1 MRKKSHRNLTS
12 GDFRELSHQILHHW
26 RVEEP
31 MGDFIRELAGILLE
45 FSQCTEVELWA
56 FVGEKCNRCR
66 AYDWKNISTKLG
78 TFEFSRDDQGS
89 YLLQEKE
96 PAQYMELCFALL
108 NGRLTPDLS
117 IVTENG
123 SLWITDSSRPVT
135 IPAFPGGLS
144 DESTVRLPTSLQS
157 YIIIPLLVAD
167 QKVGMLHLKDEHPDF
182 FHSEHVKF
190 YEGFAETLA
199 VSLAYQSTRA
209 AVHERV
215 KELTCLY
222 GISQLAIRP
231 DLSLE
236 GILTE
241 IVNLLPPAWQY
252 PKITRGRIEFD
263 SNLYQT
269 AGYIDR
275 QWKQSADIIVNGVKR
290 GYVEVVYTELKPTID
305 EGPFLIEERK
315 LITAIARQVAVIIE
329 RRQDQ
334 DEKMRLQEQLRHA
347 DRLATIGKLAA
358 GVAHELNEPLAS
370 ILGFAQLAGKAG
382 GVPDQV
388 RRDLERIIN
397 SSLFVREVIQKLLL
411 FARQSPP
418 RKTMIS
424 VNDVVESGVAF
435 FRTRLEKEGIQL
447 RQELDPDISD
457 VIADPSQL
465 TQVVINLIINAIQA
479 MPGGGTLTVKT
490 TCDNDRV
497 RLVVADTGIGMS
509 SEIRKQIF
517 LPFFTTKDVNQG
529 TGLGLSVV
537 HGIVTAHRGSIEVE
551 SEVNK
556 GSSFTV
562 SLPLNSNTI
571 DAVNHSMS

>member
-1 MRKKSHRNLTS
+1 
-12 GDFRELSHQILHHW
+12 
-26 RVEEP
+26 
-31 MGDFIRELAGILLE
+31 MGDFIRELAAILLQ
-45 FSQCTEVELWA
+45 FSRCTEVELWA

-78 TFEFSRDDQGS
+78 TFEFSRDDRGA
-89 YLLQEKE
+89 YLLHGDDQS
-96 PAQYMELCFALL
+96 QYMNLCFALL
-108 NGRLTPDLS
+108 NDYLTPDIP

-123 SLWITDSSRPVT
+123 SLWITDSTQPIT
-135 IPAFPGGLS
+135 IPSDPGQHI
-144 DESTVRLPTSLQS
+144 DETTVRLSTSLQS
-157 YIIIPLLVAD
+157 YIIIPLLVAN
-167 QKVGMLHLKDEHPDF
+167 QKVGMLHLKHEHSDF
-182 FHSEHVKF
+182 FHNEHVKF
-190 YEGFAETLA
+190 YEGFADTLA

-252 PKITRGRIEFD
+252 PKITRGRIVFD
-263 SNLYQT
+263 GNVYQS
-269 AGYIDR
+269 AGYVDR

-290 GYVEVVYTELKPTID
+290 GFVEVVYTELKPTID

-334 DEKMRLQEQLRHA
+334 EEKMRLQEQLRHA

-370 ILGFAQLAGKAG
+370 ILGFAQLASKAKD
-382 GVPDQV
+382 VPDQV
-388 RRDLERIIN
+388 QKDLNRIIN

-435 FRTRLEKEGIQL
+435 FKTRLEKEGIQL
-447 RQELDPDISD
+447 RQELDPDMSD
-457 VIADPSQL
+457 IIADRAQL

-479 MPGGGTLTVKT
+479 MPEGGTLTVRT
-490 TCDNDRV
+490 ICRSDRV
-497 RLVVADTGIGMS
+497 QLIVADTGIGMS
-509 SEIRKQIF
+509 SEVRKQIF

-551 SEVNK
+551 SAVNK
-556 GSSFTV
+556 GSCFTV
-562 SLPLNSNTI
+562 NLPLNSNMI
-571 DAVNHSMS
+571 DSDKTQNE